1 MIYYKYS
8 KRETQTEIKNRKEMI
23 IMKKETMYAN
33 LKAME
38 DKLCDVIPEEETTTS
53 RAKVLDKVSN
63 FITGIKADLSN
74 VTLADMTAVFNEGK
88 ALLAVEAEV
97 KKAEKK
103 AKAEEE
109 QTEEKPKAKK
119 TMKKKSAPKT
129 EEEESAVVEDSKGN
143 APVKKSAPK
152 KTKKAETVEDDTEEF
167 KFPEVL
173 ETEDSGNF
181 KMSEVKNLTDIE
193 ENDLIACKWTKAD
206 LAEWEYDER
215 GFVGQPT
222 EFEQDIDVC
231 LVVSSSDK
239 LVYAISVGTEKM
251 YAFFKEDLK
260 KMISSG
266 MPWRVYKS
274 VA

>member
-1 MIYYKYS
+1 MIS
-8 KRETQTEIKNRKEMI
+8 
-23 IMKKETMYAN
+23 MKKETMYEN

-74 VTLADMTAVFNEGK
+74 VTLSEMTAVFNEGK

-103 AKAEEE
+103 AKAKEE
-109 QTEEKPKAKK
+109 QTDEKPRAKK
-119 TMKKKSAPKT
+119 TMKKKSAPKK
-129 EEEESAVVEDSKGN
+129 EEEESAIVEDSKGN

-152 KTKKAETVEDDTEEF
+152 KTKKAETVKEDTEEF

-173 ETEDSGNF
+173 ETEDSGDY
-181 KMSEVKNLTDIE
+181 KLTAVKSLSDIKE
-193 ENDLIACKWTKAD
+193 GDLIACKWTEED
-206 LAEWEYDER
+206 LKNFDYDEI
-215 GFVGQPT
+215 GVFGEPKK
-222 EFEQDIDVC
+222 FEQDIDV
-231 LVVSSSDK
+231 LIVVDVYEDK
-239 LVYAISVGTEKM
+239 LIWCSSVGTHRM
-251 YAFFKEDLK
+251 YHFLKDDVK
-260 KMISSG
+260 KMDCLG

>member
-1 MIYYKYS
+1 
-8 KRETQTEIKNRKEMI
+8 
-23 IMKKETMYAN
+23 MKKETMYEN

-53 RAKVLDKVSN
+53 RAKVLNKVSN

-74 VTLADMTAVFNEGK
+74 VTLSEMTAVFNEGK

-103 AKAEEE
+103 VKAKEEE
-109 QTEEKPKAKK
+109 QTDEKPKAKK
-119 TMKKKSAPKT
+119 TMKKKSAPKK

-152 KTKKAETVEDDTEEF
+152 KTKKAETVKEDTEEF
-167 KFPEVL
+167 NFPEVL

-181 KMSEVKNLTDIE
+181 EMSEVKKLTDIE

-231 LVVSSSDK
+231 IVVSSSDK
-239 LVYAISVGTEKM
+239 IVYAQSVGTEKM
-251 YAFFKEDLK
+251 YAFLKEDLK
-260 KMISSG
+260 KMDSSG

>member
-1 MIYYKYS
+1 M
-8 KRETQTEIKNRKEMI
+8 T
-23 IMKKETMYAN
+23 IMKKETMYEN

-53 RAKVLDKVSN
+53 RAKVLDKVSS

-74 VTLADMTAVFNEGK
+74 VTLSEMTAVFNEGK

-103 AKAEEE
+103 ARDKEEE
-109 QTEEKPKAKK
+109 QTDEKPKAKK
-119 TMKKKSAPKT
+119 TMKKKSAPKKKEEEVADVAEDET
-129 EEEESAVVEDSKGN
+129 EEKAL
-143 APVKKSAPK
+143 VKKSAPK
-152 KTKKAETVEDDTEEF
+152 KTKKAETVKEDTEEF
-167 KFPEVL
+167 NFPEVL

-181 KMSEVKNLTDIE
+181 EMSKVKKLTDIE

-231 LVVSSSDK
+231 IVVSSSDK
-239 LVYAISVGTEKM
+239 VVYAQSVGTEKM
-251 YAFFKEDLK
+251 YVFLKEDIK
-260 KMISSG
+260 KMDSSG

>member
-1 MIYYKYS
+1 
-8 KRETQTEIKNRKEMI
+8 MI

-63 FITGIKADLSN
+63 FITGIKSDLSN

-109 QTEEKPKAKK
+109 QIEEKPKAKK
-119 TMKKKSAPKT
+119 TMKKKSAPKKK
-129 EEEESAVVEDSKGN
+129 EEESADVAEEETEEK

-167 KFPEVL
+167 EFPEVL

-181 KMSEVKNLTDIE
+181 KMSEIKNLTDIE